1 MSKSTLL
8 FQAFLLMM
16 MLTACVDSESSD
28 SSIAEAVSSNSDSLG
43 DVTIGNQVWMAS
55 NLHTFY
61 FRNGDPIPIVKTDEA
76 WEEAARNEQ
85 PACCYYENEAEN
97 GQKYGLLYNRY
108 AVNDPRG
115 LAPEGYHIPSDEEW
129 TELSDFLG
137 GEENAGYQM
146 KANAGWHSY
155 DGDTICTV
163 CQNWSPQKKA
173 GEKCSTC
180 NDSRK
185 IEKVLSGNGSNSSGF
200 SGLPGGYRCF
210 NDYCGTNGNFESI
223 GNSGCWWSATEDGT
237 DDIII
242 SSDVY
247 HRNVYHRSLGHSKC
261 RLFRGS
267 GLDEAEGLS
276 VRCLRD

>member
-8 FQAFLLMM
+8 FQAFLLMAM
-16 MLTACVDSESSD
+16 FTACVDSESSD
-28 SSIAEAVSSNSDSLG
+28 SSIADTVSSNSDSLG

-61 FRNGDPIPIVKTDEA
+61 FRNGDPIPVVKTAEA
-76 WEEAARNEQ
+76 WEEAGRNEQ

-97 GQKYGLLYNRY
+97 GQKYGLLYNWY

-115 LAPEGYHIPSDEEW
+115 LAPDGYHIPSEKEW

-137 GEENAGYQM
+137 GEENAGYHM
-146 KANAGWHSY
+146 KANAGWRSY

-173 GEKCSTC
+173 GEKCTTC
-180 NDSRK
+180 QDSRI
-185 IEKVLSGNGSNSSGF
+185 IEKEISGNGSNSSGF
-200 SGLPGGYRCF
+200 SGLPGGYRNLNGTF
-210 NDYCGTNGNFESI
+210 NSI
-223 GNSGCWWSATEDGT
+223 GKSGFWWSSTESLTSPARLRNLSYYGG
-237 DDIII
+237 
-242 SSDVY
+242 DVSRVSY
-247 HRNVYHRSLGHSKC
+247 SK
-261 RLFRGS
+261 G
-267 GLDEAEGLS
+267 EGFS

>member
-1 MSKSTLL
+1 MTKSTLL

-28 SSIAEAVSSNSDSLG
+28 SSIADTESLNSDSLG

-61 FRNGDPIPIVKTDEA
+61 FRNGDPIPVVKTAKA
-76 WEEAARNEQ
+76 WEEAGRNEQ
-85 PACCYYENEAEN
+85 PACCYNENEAEN
-97 GQKYGLLYNRY
+97 GQKYGLLYNWY

-115 LAPEGYHIPSDEEW
+115 LAPAGYHIPSDEEW
-129 TELSDFLG
+129 SKLSDFLG

-146 KANAGWHSY
+146 KANAGWYSY

-200 SGLPGGYRCF
+200 SGLPGGLRIS
-210 NDYCGTNGNFESI
+210 NGAF
-223 GNSGCWWSATEDGT
+223 GNVGEGGLWWSATELNTGSAYYRDVGWGR
-237 DDIII
+237 DI
-242 SSDVY
+242 
-247 HRNVYHRSLGHSKC
+247 LGRYGGNKAV
-261 RLFRGS
+261 GI
-267 GLDEAEGLS
+267 S